1 MEEFEVVE
9 DGEER
14 QIGICV
20 AAEFSCPVLHNLD
33 STSTAYATRY
43 FKFPSFVYN
52 PSLNPF
58 LMTALLV

>member
-14 QIGICV
+14 QIGIFV
-20 AAEFSCPVLHNLD
+20 AFSCPVLHNLD
-33 STSTAYATRY
+33 STSIAYATRY
-43 FKFPSFVYN
+43 FKFSSSVYN